1 MFNVA
6 RTEFGAS
13 LSGLLIGGSIARG
26 DAREDSDI
34 DVFLTFQGNWRQRR
48 RLTID
53 HKEIDL
59 FINPAEVVLSSIKN
73 ARDEVLT
80 ENYAEGWIIYDPDGV
95 VEDIQRV
102 AQRVLTQP
110 WHAPTHLET
119 FVSSNRLKDTLRAV
133 LESGDSD
140 ELVQR
145 YLINRFV
152 EAAVGAYYLFTRQI
166 RPAAKRIPADLALR
180 AEDAHVHLSTILGL
194 SSTRAER
201 SEAAERLCDAVFA
214 RCESARDCSF
224 GPKLPV
230 SRRAK

>member
-119 FVSSNRLKDTLRAV
+119 FVSSNRLKDTLKAV

-140 ELVQR
+140 ELVQC

-180 AEDAHVHLSTILGL
+180 AEEYTFIFPRYLGCPRREPSAARRRSAFATP
-194 SSTRAER
+194 SSLGAKVRAI
-201 SEAAERLCDAVFA
+201 A
-214 RCESARDCSF
+214 RSARSC
-224 GPKLPV
+224 
-230 SRRAK
+230 R